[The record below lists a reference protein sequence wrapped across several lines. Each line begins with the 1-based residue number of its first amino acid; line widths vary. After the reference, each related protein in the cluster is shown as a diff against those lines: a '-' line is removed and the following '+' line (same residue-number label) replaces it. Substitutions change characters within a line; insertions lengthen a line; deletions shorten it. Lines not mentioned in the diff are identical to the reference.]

1 MRARARGAIA
11 LCVLACAAIAS
22 RSMARAM
29 ACPAVCAHRLRVDDD
44 GDGAVANAVAR
55 ARALARRGIAC
66 ADVDVSLVDGAYVVA
81 HPSEIGDGGGE
92 ATAAETFAAF
102 AGAKTRREVWMS
114 FELKGDASRPEGY
127 AAIDAAA
134 REVGARAFAF
144 TDYDWASAEWRAKRT
159 AFERLLRGRRPV
171 VEFAWAARDVE
182 DFAVNVSN
190 VDARR
195 MRKLGGARVAFPSI
209 KMTRAW
215 FAEASRQ
222 KIDVIP
228 WIVDD
233 EESARKALSVGAKA
247 VISNVPLRMRRILD
261 EMCEERRRGKF

>member
-1 MRARARGAIA
+1 MGGGRRRRRRRSRRSRERRRGSSGGVRGDRCRGARGW
-11 LCVLACAAIAS
+11 
-22 RSMARAM
+22 
-29 ACPAVCAHRLRVDDD
+29 
-44 GDGAVANAVAR
+44 
-55 ARALARRGIAC
+55 
-66 ADVDVSLVDGAYVVA
+66 
-81 HPSEIGDGGGE
+81 GE
-92 ATAAETFAAF
+92 
-102 AGAKTRREVWMS
+102 S
-114 FELKGDASRPEGY
+114 
-127 AAIDAAA
+127 
-134 REVGARAFAF
+134 
-144 TDYDWASAEWRAKRT
+144 WRAKRT

-195 MRKLGGARVAFPSI
+195 MRKIGGARVAFPSI

-261 EMCEERRRGKF
+261 EMCKERWRGKF